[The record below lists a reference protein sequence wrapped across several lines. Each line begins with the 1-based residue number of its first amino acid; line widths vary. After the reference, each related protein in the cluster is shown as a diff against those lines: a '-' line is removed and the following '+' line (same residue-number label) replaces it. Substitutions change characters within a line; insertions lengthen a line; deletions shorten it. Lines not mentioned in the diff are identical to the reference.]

1 MAARQVTSSLE
12 SYGKLIADY
21 LAKIKEGTLSCAD
34 ELTKTVDD
42 TILIVQ
48 SDRDVNLTRV
58 AAILDSL
65 KEITRYL
72 TNENEILSKKVKKLE
87 EELETMKVSLIIGQ
101 IAFKLEKEIKRLI
114 FEDTRVERRNYMFLN
129 LDEIERAVNDECL
142 YAYHGKSKFK
152 LFISDEERRRAKEK
166 WEELLMTYKIDYPM
180 LCAIKELKHQR
191 NIKAHPKETITQAR
205 EFLQTHIRN
214 DDDDQ
219 KMSFELLEI
228 LNQMGIT
235 NIET

>member
-1 MAARQVTSSLE
+1 MAVHEVTSDLE
-12 SYGKLIADY
+12 NYGKLIADY
-21 LAKIKEGTLSCAD
+21 STKIKEGTLSCVE

-48 SDRDVNLTRV
+48 RDCDVNLTRV

-72 TNENEILSKKVKKLE
+72 TNENDTLSKKVKKLE
-87 EELETMKVSLIIGQ
+87 EELETIKVSLIIGQ

-114 FEDTRVERRNYMFLN
+114 FEDTKIERRNYMFLN
-129 LDEIERAVNDECL
+129 LDVIERAVKDECS
-142 YAYHGKSKFK
+142 YHDQSKFK
-152 LFISDEERRRAKEK
+152 LFISDKERQCAKEK
-166 WEELLMTYKIDYPM
+166 WEKLETTYKIDFPV
-180 LCAIKELKHQR
+180 LCAIKELKHRR
-191 NIKAHPKETITQAR
+191 NTRAHPNKTIAQAR
-205 EFLQTHIRN
+205 EFLQTHIRQ

-219 KMSFELLEI
+219 QMSFELLDI
-228 LNQMGIT
+228 LNQMGIK